1 MIKQIVKKQI
11 VKKTKRQ
18 VSPLITDLF
27 SYIEGE
33 LNYTLAGYF
42 SRVVNTL
49 FTNYFFSD
57 PNNRKILDHA
67 DSRSI
72 AEIVVKFLTIDSQ
85 SFLTERQELVEDI
98 LNRLSKN
105 TNVNVSECLCS

>member
-42 SRVVNTL
+42 SRVNTL
-49 FTNYFFSD
+49 FTKKSTSVFN
-57 PNNRKILDHA
+57 KCKTAHKL
-67 DSRSI
+67 
-72 AEIVVKFLTIDSQ
+72 FL
-85 SFLTERQELVEDI
+85 
-98 LNRLSKN
+98 
-105 TNVNVSECLCS
+105 

>member
-49 FTNYFFSD
+49 FTKKSTSVFN
-57 PNNRKILDHA
+57 KCKTAHKL
-67 DSRSI
+67 
-72 AEIVVKFLTIDSQ
+72 FL
-85 SFLTERQELVEDI
+85 
-98 LNRLSKN
+98 
-105 TNVNVSECLCS
+105 